1 MTTLSEPSPAVDVI
15 DATVP
20 LVPGHATRMLRQQRD
35 KVVAATQGSYD
46 AMFSP
51 SVEGLSV
58 AERLL
63 VALHA
68 CSVSKAATLAA
79 HYRERLLAE
88 GADRELAAAVGSG
101 APVADARLR
110 TVLAFTASLIER
122 PIEGD
127 RAAVRSLAD
136 AGLSTPAIV
145 ALGQLIAFL
154 SYQVR
159 VVAGLQALAAA
170 EAGHER
176 RAGPLQA
183 SSLPLVEK
191 ARSVTGAPMNA
202 PIRIKGF
209 TNEVLSWKPWL
220 DPVDVATATPAQ
232 LAALDEMSPQARS
245 SPYFLVLAHQPEML
259 LQRSIAFNAIMFAP
273 NGMPRAE
280 RELGATVESRVNG
293 CVYCASVHAQRFEQL
308 AKRSDVISQVF
319 EEPASAGTTLRE
331 KAIVLFSIRLGAE
344 PGKVSAEDVRTLEDV
359 GLTGLEILDLAHS
372 VALFAWANR
381 LMLNLG
387 EPVFPAAAA
396 AAAS

>member
-1 MTTLSEPSPAVDVI
+1 MTTTSSNAPPSVDVI

-20 LVPGHATRMLRQQRD
+20 LAPTQATRMLRLQRD

-51 SVEGLSV
+51 AVEGLSV

-88 GADRELAAAVGSG
+88 GANRELVAAVGSG

-127 RAAVRSLAD
+127 KASVDALAD

-154 SYQVR
+154 SYQIR

-170 EAGHER
+170 E
-176 RAGPLQA
+176 
-183 SSLPLVEK
+183 
-191 ARSVTGAPMNA
+191 
-202 PIRIKGF
+202 
-209 TNEVLSWKPWL
+209 
-220 DPVDVATATPAQ
+220 
-232 LAALDEMSPQARS
+232 
-245 SPYFLVLAHQPEML
+245 
-259 LQRSIAFNAIMFAP
+259 
-273 NGMPRAE
+273 
-280 RELGATVESRVNG
+280 
-293 CVYCASVHAQRFEQL
+293 
-308 AKRSDVISQVF
+308 
-319 EEPASAGTTLRE
+319 
-331 KAIVLFSIRLGAE
+331 
-344 PGKVSAEDVRTLEDV
+344 VSA
-359 GLTGLEILDLAHS
+359 
-372 VALFAWANR
+372 
-381 LMLNLG
+381 
-387 EPVFPAAAA
+387 
-396 AAAS
+396 

>member
-1 MTTLSEPSPAVDVI
+1 MTTLSDSSLAVDVI

-20 LVPGHATRMLRQQRD
+20 LVPGHATRLLRQQRD

-88 GADRELAAAVGSG
+88 GVDRELIAAVGSG

-110 TVLAFTASLIER
+110 TALAFTASLIER

-127 RAAVRSLAD
+127 RAAVQSLAD

-170 EAGHER
+170 E
-176 RAGPLQA
+176 
-183 SSLPLVEK
+183 
-191 ARSVTGAPMNA
+191 
-202 PIRIKGF
+202 
-209 TNEVLSWKPWL
+209 
-220 DPVDVATATPAQ
+220 VAA
-232 LAALDEMSPQARS
+232 
-245 SPYFLVLAHQPEML
+245 
-259 LQRSIAFNAIMFAP
+259 
-273 NGMPRAE
+273 
-280 RELGATVESRVNG
+280 
-293 CVYCASVHAQRFEQL
+293 
-308 AKRSDVISQVF
+308 
-319 EEPASAGTTLRE
+319 
-331 KAIVLFSIRLGAE
+331 
-344 PGKVSAEDVRTLEDV
+344 
-359 GLTGLEILDLAHS
+359 
-372 VALFAWANR
+372 
-381 LMLNLG
+381 
-387 EPVFPAAAA
+387 
-396 AAAS
+396 